1 MAWPRGSFLATVQSQ
16 MKARSKKFERE
27 RATIE
32 AMITLFCR
40 EQHCSRGA
48 LCAECAA
55 LATYAG
61 QRLDNCPF
69 HEDKPTCA
77 KCTIHCYKPACREQI
92 KVVMRYAGPRMLF
105 HRPILAIRHKLAE
118 RKAAPE
124 RPQRKTAKHAN
135 LA

>member
-1 MAWPRGSFLATVQSQ
+1 
-16 MKARSKKFERE
+16 MKATNKKLSRE

-32 AMITLFCR
+32 AMIALFCR
-40 EQHCSRGA
+40 EQHRSRDA
-48 LCAECAA
+48 LCRECTA

-92 KVVMRYAGPRMLF
+92 KVVMRYAGPRMLL
-105 HRPILAIRHKLAE
+105 RSPILAIRHKLAE
-118 RKAAPE
+118 RRPAPE
-124 RPQRKTAKHAN
+124 RPQRKTANRAN
-135 LA
+135 PG

>member
-1 MAWPRGSFLATVQSQ
+1 MAWPRGSFLATLESH
-16 MKARSKKFERE
+16 MNARNKKFERE

-40 EQHCSRGA
+40 EQHRSRAA

-77 KCTIHCYKPACREQI
+77 KCPIHCYKPACREQI

-105 HRPILAIRHKLAE
+105 RRPILAIRHKLAE
-118 RKAAPE
+118 RRAAPE
-124 RPQRKTAKHAN
+124 RPQRKTAKQAN
-135 LA
+135 LG